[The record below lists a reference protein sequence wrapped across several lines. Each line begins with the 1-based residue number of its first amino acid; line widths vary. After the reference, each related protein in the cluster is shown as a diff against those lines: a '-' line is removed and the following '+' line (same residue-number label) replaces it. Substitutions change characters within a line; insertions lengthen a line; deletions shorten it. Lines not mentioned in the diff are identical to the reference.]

1 MNGIHTGIKLLTQ
14 TLLYSYLRQFMTA
27 KQPDWEAIER
37 AYRAGSLS
45 IRTIA
50 ERQGVSDTAIRKKAK
65 VQGWARD
72 LSDQVRKEVRSK
84 LVRGEVRNGQGA
96 NCELDAEIIEEAAEE
111 GARVVRSHRRDIR
124 KATNLANLLMD
135 DLLHTIQ
142 RREEIEDAIIDET
155 DEDNNGMR
163 RASMLAAVALPSN
176 SKTLFQLS
184 SAMKNLQVLERQA
197 FSLDE
202 KEKTDD
208 ADEISKMMD
217 ELTQDA

>member
-1 MNGIHTGIKLLTQ
+1 
-14 TLLYSYLRQFMTA
+14 MTT

-50 ERQGVSDTAIRKKAK
+50 ERHGVSDTAIRKKAK
-65 VQGWARD
+65 ALGWARD

-84 LVRGEVRNGQGA
+84 LVRGEVRNDQGA

-135 DLLHTIQ
+135 DLLSTIQ
-142 RREEIEDAIIDET
+142 RREEIEEDIEAET
-155 DEDNNGMR
+155 SEDNNGMR
-163 RASMLAAVALPSN
+163 RASMLAAVSLPSN

-197 FSLDE
+197 YSLDE
-202 KEKTDD
+202 KEKTDE
-208 ADEISKMMD
+208 ADELSKMMD
-217 ELTQDA
+217 ELSKDA

>member
-1 MNGIHTGIKLLTQ
+1 
-14 TLLYSYLRQFMTA
+14 MTT
-27 KQPDWEAIER
+27 KQPDWEVIER

-65 VQGWARD
+65 ALGWARD

-84 LVRGEVRNGQGA
+84 LVRGEVRNDQGA

-135 DLLHTIQ
+135 DLMTTIQ
-142 RREEIEDAIIDET
+142 RREEIEEDIEAET
-155 DEDNNGMR
+155 SEDNNGMR
-163 RASMLAAVALPSN
+163 RASMLAAVSLPSN

-197 FSLDE
+197 YSLDE
-202 KEKTDD
+202 KEKTDE
-208 ADEISKMMD
+208 ADELSKMMD
-217 ELTQDA
+217 ELSKDA

>member
-1 MNGIHTGIKLLTQ
+1 
-14 TLLYSYLRQFMTA
+14 MTT

-65 VQGWARD
+65 ALGWARD

-84 LVRGEVRNGQGA
+84 LVRGEVRNDQGA

-135 DLLHTIQ
+135 DLLATIQ
-142 RREEIEDAIIDET
+142 RREEIEEDIEAET
-155 DEDNNGMR
+155 AEDNNGMR
-163 RASMLAAVALPSN
+163 RASMLAAVSLPSN

-197 FSLDE
+197 YSLDE
-202 KEKTDD
+202 KEKTDE
-208 ADEISKMMD
+208 ADELSKMMD
-217 ELTQDA
+217 ELSKDA

>member
-1 MNGIHTGIKLLTQ
+1 M
-14 TLLYSYLRQFMTA
+14 

-65 VQGWARD
+65 ALGWARD

-84 LVRGEVRNGQGA
+84 LVRGEVRNDQGA

-135 DLLHTIQ
+135 DLLSTIQ
-142 RREEIEDAIIDET
+142 RREEIEEDIEAET
-155 DEDNNGMR
+155 SEDNSGMR
-163 RASMLAAVALPSN
+163 RASMLAAVSLPSN

-197 FSLDE
+197 YSLDE
-202 KEKTDD
+202 KEKTDE
-208 ADEISKMMD
+208 ADELSKMMD
-217 ELTQDA
+217 ELSKDA

>member
-1 MNGIHTGIKLLTQ
+1 
-14 TLLYSYLRQFMTA
+14 MTT

-65 VQGWARD
+65 TLGWARD
-72 LSDQVRKEVRSK
+72 LSEQVRKEVRSK
-84 LVRGEVRNGQGA
+84 LVRGEVRNDQGA

-135 DLLHTIQ
+135 DLLSTIQ
-142 RREEIEDAIIDET
+142 RREEIEDDIEAET
-155 DEDNNGMR
+155 SEDNNGMR
-163 RASMLAAVALPSN
+163 RASMLAAVSLPSN

-197 FSLDE
+197 YSLDE
-202 KEKTDD
+202 KEKTDE
-208 ADEISKMMD
+208 ADELSKMMD
-217 ELTQDA
+217 ELSKDA

>member
-1 MNGIHTGIKLLTQ
+1 MAMSK
-14 TLLYSYLRQFMTA
+14 SA
-27 KQPDWEAIER
+27 VPDWESIER

-50 ERQGVSDTAIRKKAK
+50 ERQGVSDTAIRKRAKAL
-65 VQGWARD
+65 GWARD

-84 LVRGEVRNGQGA
+84 LVRGEVRNDQGA

-135 DLLHTIQ
+135 DLLSTIQ
-142 RREEIEDAIIDET
+142 RREEIEEDIEAET
-155 DEDNNGMR
+155 SEDNNGMR
-163 RASMLAAVALPSN
+163 RASMLAAVSLPSN

-197 FSLDE
+197 YSLDE
-202 KEKTDD
+202 KEKTDE
-208 ADEISKMMD
+208 ADELSKMMD
-217 ELTQDA
+217 ELSKDA

>member
-1 MNGIHTGIKLLTQ
+1 
-14 TLLYSYLRQFMTA
+14 MTT

-65 VQGWARD
+65 ALGWARD
-72 LSDQVRKEVRSK
+72 LSYQVRKEVRSK
-84 LVRGEVRNGQGA
+84 LVRGEVRNDQGA

-135 DLLHTIQ
+135 DLLATIQ
-142 RREEIEDAIIDET
+142 RREEIEEDIEAET
-155 DEDNNGMR
+155 AEDNNGMR
-163 RASMLAAVALPSN
+163 RASMLASVALPSN

-197 FSLDE
+197 YSLDE
-202 KEKTDD
+202 KEKTDE
-208 ADEISKMMD
+208 ADELSKMMD
-217 ELTQDA
+217 ELSKDA

>member
-1 MNGIHTGIKLLTQ
+1 
-14 TLLYSYLRQFMTA
+14 MTT

-50 ERQGVSDTAIRKKAK
+50 ERQGVSDTAIRKRAKAL
-65 VQGWARD
+65 GWARD

-84 LVRGEVRNGQGA
+84 LVRGEVRNDQGA

-135 DLLHTIQ
+135 DLLSTIQ
-142 RREEIEDAIIDET
+142 RREEIEEDIEAET
-155 DEDNNGMR
+155 SEDNNGMR
-163 RASMLAAVALPSN
+163 RASMLAAVSLPSN

-184 SAMKNLQVLERQA
+184 SAMKTLQVLERQA
-197 FSLDE
+197 YSLDE
-202 KEKTDD
+202 KEKTDE
-208 ADEISKMMD
+208 ADELSKMMD
-217 ELTQDA
+217 ELSKDA

>member
-1 MNGIHTGIKLLTQ
+1 
-14 TLLYSYLRQFMTA
+14 MTT

-65 VQGWARD
+65 ALGWARD

-84 LVRGEVRNGQGA
+84 LVRGEVRNDQGA
-96 NCELDAEIIEEAAEE
+96 NCELVAEIIEEAAEE

-135 DLLHTIQ
+135 DLLSTIQ
-142 RREEIEDAIIDET
+142 RREEIEEDIEAET
-155 DEDNNGMR
+155 SEDNNGMR
-163 RASMLAAVALPSN
+163 RASMLAAVSLPSN

-197 FSLDE
+197 YSLDE
-202 KEKTDD
+202 KEKTDE
-208 ADEISKMMD
+208 ADELSKMMD
-217 ELTQDA
+217 ELSKDA

>member
-1 MNGIHTGIKLLTQ
+1 
-14 TLLYSYLRQFMTA
+14 MTT

-65 VQGWARD
+65 VLGWARD

-84 LVRGEVRNGQGA
+84 LVRGEVRNDQGA

-135 DLLHTIQ
+135 DLLSTIQ
-142 RREEIEDAIIDET
+142 RREEIEEDIEAET
-155 DEDNNGMR
+155 SEDNNGMR
-163 RASMLAAVALPSN
+163 RASMLAAVSLPSN

-197 FSLDE
+197 YSLDE
-202 KEKTDD
+202 KEKTDE
-208 ADEISKMMD
+208 ADELSKMMD
-217 ELTQDA
+217 ELSKDA

>member
-1 MNGIHTGIKLLTQ
+1 
-14 TLLYSYLRQFMTA
+14 MTT

-65 VQGWARD
+65 AFGWARD

-84 LVRGEVRNGQGA
+84 LVRGEVRNDQGA

-135 DLLHTIQ
+135 DLLATIQ
-142 RREEIEDAIIDET
+142 RREEIEDEIERDTAGDES
-155 DEDNNGMR
+155 GFR
-163 RASMLAAVALPSN
+163 RASMLSAVALPSN
-176 SKTLFQLS
+176 AKTLFQLS

-197 FSLDE
+197 YSLDE
-202 KEKTDD
+202 KEKTDE
-208 ADEISKMMD
+208 ADELSKMMD
-217 ELTQDA
+217 ELSKDA

>member
-1 MNGIHTGIKLLTQ
+1 
-14 TLLYSYLRQFMTA
+14 MTT

-65 VQGWARD
+65 ALGWARD

-84 LVRGEVRNGQGA
+84 LVRGEVRNDQGA

-135 DLLHTIQ
+135 DLLSTIQ
-142 RREEIEDAIIDET
+142 RREEIEEDIEAET
-155 DEDNNGMR
+155 SEDNNGMR
-163 RASMLAAVALPSN
+163 RASMLAAVSLPSN
-176 SKTLFQLS
+176 SKTLLQLS

-197 FSLDE
+197 YSLDE
-202 KEKTDD
+202 KEKTDE
-208 ADEISKMMD
+208 ADELSKMMD
-217 ELTQDA
+217 ELSKDA